1 MFALACVDRWLFD
14 GSMVVYGVL
23 FLLVSTLTAL
33 WVRRAD
39 LVTAPVA
46 VPIAFAVGLL
56 PIADS
61 DGGFGGRVMGLI
73 TALALHAGWLYGGT
87 LIAGVIASVRKVRQM
102 MRRAT
107 ERRAAERRAPGA
119 PRPPAPRRRPG

>member
-1 MFALACVDRWLFD
+1 MFAAACLDRWLFD

-23 FLLVSTLTAL
+23 FLLVSMLTAL

-73 TALALHAGWLYGGT
+73 TALALSAGWLYGGT
-87 LIAGVIASVRKVRQM
+87 LIAGVIASVRKVREM
-102 MRRAT
+102 LRK
-107 ERRAAERRAPGA
+107 AAERRATRAARSAPAPPG
-119 PRPPAPRRRPG
+119 PRRRSP